1 MGFGLTRERTDLL
14 FCNVDWH
21 SVAEHQKREMANA
34 IDGYDADQLLNTAT
48 DDLAEYFVNLY
59 RIDVPTLGLD
69 AIIADQ
75 QEVQIDV
82 SQDQLRYIRDR
93 SQPFNI
99 TGTRVEVEI
108 PFTGEPEAFRIQPT
122 TFSLNPPR
130 GDIRGNTLVLAVQ
143 GTRLDPEAVRPQI
156 DKQIESITSVLN
168 HLQSSAAGLTEVL
181 SKSAMERIEGRKSK
195 LLADRDLVSSLGFP
209 MKRRDDAPKSYAA
222 HGVRRKIEPEPPR
235 ASTQPYKPEPE
246 LTAKDYG
253 NILGIIERMVG
264 VMEFSPKDFAQM
276 GEETLRSHFLVQLN
290 AQYEGQAT
298 GETFN
303 YEGKTDILIKSEG
316 RNIFIAECKFWRGAK
331 QHSKMIDQLLGYLSW
346 RDTKAALIIFSRNK
360 DFTNVL
366 AEIQRVT
373 VEHPN
378 CKRIDSQRSESGWT
392 YCFSHRDDPNREMT
406 VSVLAFNI
414 PDSGD

>member
-59 RIDVPTLGLD
+59 RIDVPTLDLD

-75 QEVQIDV
+75 REIQIDV
-82 SQDQLRYIRDR
+82 SQDPLRYIRDR
-93 SQPFNI
+93 SQPFYI

-108 PFTGEPEAFRIQPT
+108 PFTGEPEVFRIQPT

-143 GTRLDPEAVRPQI
+143 GSRLDPEAVRPQI
-156 DKQIESITSVLN
+156 DQQIESITSVLD
-168 HLQSSAAGLTEVL
+168 HLQSSTAGLTEVL
-181 SKSAMERIEGRKSK
+181 SKSAVERIEGRKSK
-195 LLADRDLVSSLGFP
+195 LLADRNLVSGLGFP

-222 HGVRRKIEPEPPR
+222 PGVRRKIEPEPPR
-235 ASTQPYKPEPE
+235 ASTRPYKPEPE
-246 LTAKDYG
+246 LTAKDYE

-346 RDTKAALIIFSRNK
+346 RDTKAALIVFSRNK

-378 CKRIDSQRSESGWT
+378 CKRLDTQRSESGWS

-414 PDSGD
+414 PGFGD

>member
-21 SVAEHQKREMANA
+21 SVAEYQKREMANA
-34 IDGYDADQLLNTAT
+34 IDGYDADRLLKTST
-48 DDLAEYFVNLY
+48 DDLAEYFVNSY
-59 RIDVPTLGLD
+59 RIDVPVLDLD
-69 AIIADQ
+69 ALIADQ
-75 QEVQIDV
+75 REVQIDV

-93 SQPFNI
+93 SQPFYV

-108 PFTGEPEAFRIQPT
+108 PFTGEPEVFRIQPA

-130 GDIRGNTLVLAVQ
+130 GDIRGNILVLAVE

-156 DKQIESITSVLN
+156 DQQMESITSALN
-168 HLQSSAAGLTEVL
+168 HLKSSAAGLTEVL

-195 LLADRDLVSSLGFP
+195 LLADRDLVSGLGFP
-209 MKRRDDAPKSYAA
+209 MKRRDDAPRSYAA
-222 HGVRRKIEPEPPR
+222 PGVRRKIEPEPPK

-246 LTAKDYG
+246 LTAKDYE

-264 VMEFSPKDFAQM
+264 VMEFSPRDFAQM

-316 RNIFIAECKFWRGAK
+316 RNIFISECKFWRGAK

-346 RDTKAALIIFSRNK
+346 RDTKAALIVFSRNK

-366 AEIQRVT
+366 GEIQRVT
-373 VEHPN
+373 AEHPN
-378 CKRIDSQRSESGWT
+378 CKRLASQRSESGWT

-406 VSVLAFNI
+406 VSVLVFNI
-414 PDSGD
+414 PDSSD